1 MSIENMLSPEDTFG
15 GNHSNGEFDYDGGKS
30 KKPVLVI
37 GKIFADWCGHCVA
50 LKPEWAKMK
59 RDIAAAM
66 GRHFKNVRIE
76 FREIGDT
83 PHNKAK
89 GLTVDGMIEKFN
101 GRHMSKSSEKL
112 ALDGGYPTLFKFHKG
127 KLEYYKGSRDAKSM
141 FQWYASG
148 VSGHQVHRKMH
159 GGSSKPR
166 RNSSFRKTKRST
178 LYDYV
183 FGKTTKS
190 KTQRRRKC

>member
-1 MSIENMLSPEDTFG
+1 MSLENMLSPEDTFG
-15 GNHSNGEFDYDGGKS
+15 GKPG
-30 KKPVLVI
+30 KPVLVI

-59 RDIAAAM
+59 RDVKAAM
-66 GRHFKNVRIE
+66 GRHFKNLHVE
-76 FREIGDT
+76 FHEIGDT

-101 GRHMSKSSEKL
+101 GKHMSNSPEKL
-112 ALDGGYPTLFKFHKG
+112 ALDGGYPTVFKVHKG
-127 KLEYYKGSRDAKSM
+127 KLEYYKGARDAKSL
-141 FQWYASG
+141 FQWYTHGLSG
-148 VSGHQVHRKMH
+148 RQMH
-159 GGSSKPR
+159 GGEARVRGGAPSKNR
-166 RNSSFRKTKRST
+166 SFRKKTNRKT

-183 FGKTTKS
+183 FGRS